1 MSESTTPQAGPT
13 AVPEQPESPD
23 PRSADLEPAKDATA
37 DAATE
42 DAAAEVAE
50 PMPTMWEQMGGL
62 VGFISASVPV
72 AVFVFVNWAT
82 SMWPAIWSALGVAV
96 AIGLWRLI
104 RKEKLMPAVSGVLGV
119 GIAAFIAYRVGEAK
133 GFFLYG
139 IWVSLIF
146 GGLFLVSLLVRWPL
160 VGVIWSG
167 LNGHGFGWREHPKA
181 RFGYDLATVFW
192 TLVFAARFVVQNWL
206 YEGDQTTLLGITRLA
221 MGYPLTAVALLV
233 TVWAVRRAKQIE
245 EAHAEQEPATTPSTN
260 PA

>member
-1 MSESTTPQAGPT
+1 MSESTTPQAGQSAELEKSSSP
-13 AVPEQPESPD
+13 AV
-23 PRSADLEPAKDATA
+23 EPA
-37 DAATE
+37 E
-42 DAAAEVAE
+42 DAVE

-96 AIGLWRLI
+96 LIGVWRLV
-104 RKEKLMPAVSGVLGV
+104 RKEKMMPAISGVLGV

-146 GGLFLVSLLVRWPL
+146 GGLFLISLLVRWPL

-167 LNGHGFGWREHPKA
+167 LNGHGFGWREHPRA

-221 MGYPLTAVALLV
+221 MGYPLTAIALLV
-233 TVWAVRRAKQIE
+233 TVWAVRRAKRIE
-245 EAHAEQEPATTPSTN
+245 DEHAPAQPAGN

>member
-1 MSESTTPQAGPT
+1 MSEPTTPQAGPSAEPEKPQPAADPET
-13 AVPEQPESPD
+13 ATARPESQATEQPEPQ
-23 PRSADLEPAKDATA
+23 E
-37 DAATE
+37 
-42 DAAAEVAE
+42 E

-96 AIGLWRLI
+96 LIGVWRLL

-139 IWVSLIF
+139 IWVSLVF

-167 LNGHGFGWREHPKA
+167 LNGHGFGWRDHPKA

-192 TLVFAARFVVQNWL
+192 TLVFAARYVVQNWL
-206 YEGDQTTLLGITRLA
+206 YDGDQTTLLGVARLA

-233 TVWAVRRAKQIE
+233 TVWAVRRAKKIE
-245 EAHAEQEPATTPSTN
+245 EQHEQASAVQASGLGTGG
-260 PA
+260 